1 MPTRFLPSL
10 SKPLAGLLLVL
21 LAPMAVAQQGSAALS
36 DSERAKRDANKV
48 LSFIKFHAVRAPRP
62 AAAPVAAPAPA
73 MATVAAVATAPAPA
87 RPRAA
92 PVVARESDGLQ
103 VAALDQAA
111 MQKTAGTMSA
121 PALGGERPGITLP
134 PVSEPQPQV
143 QPVEVQPQPS
153 PAPVEPVPEP
163 DAEDLVELKLI
174 EHVQPELPRGN
185 GLRDGSVRVR
195 FTVMPDGSVQKVT
208 TNSSAQRRLATAATR
223 AVQQWRFE
231 AIQEAT
237 EVEVDVDFRFD

>member
-1 MPTRFLPSL
+1 MPTRFLPSV

-21 LAPMAVAQQGSAALS
+21 LAPLALAQQSASGLS

-62 AAAPVAAPAPA
+62 VAAPAAAPVAA
-73 MATVAAVATAPAPA
+73 VAAVAQAQVAP
-87 RPRAA
+87 RPRATPA
-92 PVVARESDGLQ
+92 VARDGDGLQ
-103 VAALDQAA
+103 AAAQEQGATPKATAAMGTAALA
-111 MQKTAGTMSA
+111 
-121 PALGGERPGITLP
+121 GERPGITLP

-143 QPVEVQPQPS
+143 QPVEPLQPQPS
-153 PAPVEPVPEP
+153 PVPVEPEPEP
-163 DAEDLVELKLI
+163 EAEELVELKLI

-208 TNSSAQRRLATAATR
+208 TNASAQRRLATAASR

-237 EVEVDVDFRFD
+237 EVEVDIDFRFD